1 MAKKGE
7 QIDSSAQLQ
16 VKKSKNISLTPGRR
30 MVNVNVGAL
39 AVSDVLSFY
48 IPTCKWAGKYWILV
62 DFPSAFFHKHVQPS
76 EDPCLN
82 DLLTK

>member
-39 AVSDVLSFY
+39 AEQTISDPRITSQRL
-48 IPTCKWAGKYWILV
+48 ILKYVKNI
-62 DFPSAFFHKHVQPS
+62 F
-76 EDPCLN
+76 
-82 DLLTK
+82 